1 MESRTIDL
9 REIQIRGL
17 QLLVVID
24 AFCKKN
30 NISYF
35 LEGGTLLGAVRHKG
49 FIPWDDDVDI
59 AMLREDY
66 ELFVKLAGKGLPEQ
80 YFLQTNDSDRHFPFG
95 FAKII
100 DLKSRFPNNKNK
112 FRTGFCLDVI
122 PIDNAHDNKLVHW
135 INIFMIK
142 AIQGLSKA
150 KIVLD
155 MASYRGVV
163 VKVSVMLAALAGK
176 IFSARFLMRLQKKI
190 ALANNHRETKNKCIY
205 SYPFDYL
212 DRLFPSSIY
221 TDTEMMEFE
230 GYNFP
235 VPSGW
240 DRILTILYGDYM
252 KFPPVEERLPS
263 HSFTDLLFEDL

>member
-1 MESRTIDL
+1 MDNKTVDL
-9 REIQIRGL
+9 RKIQDRGL
-17 QLLVVID
+17 QLLLVVD

-59 AMLREDY
+59 TMLRKDY
-66 ELFVKLAGKGLPEQ
+66 ELFVKLAGNGLPEQ
-80 YFLQTNDSDRHFPFG
+80 YFLQTNDSDVHFPYG
-95 FAKII
+95 FAKIV

-112 FRTGFCLDVI
+112 FRTGFCMDVI
-122 PIDNAHDNKLVHW
+122 PIDNAHDNKLVHS
-135 INIFMIK
+135 INIFIIK
-142 AIQGLSKA
+142 VLQGLSKA

-155 MASYRGVV
+155 MSNYRGII
-163 VKVSVMLAALAGK
+163 VKAAVMIAAFVGK
-176 IFSARFLMRLQKKI
+176 VFTAKFLMRLQKRI
-190 ALANNHRETKNKCIY
+190 AIANNHRETHNKCIY

-221 TDTEMMEFE
+221 IDTEVMEFE
-230 GYNFP
+230 GYHFP

-240 DRILTILYGDYM
+240 DQILTILYGEYM
-252 KFPPVEERLPS
+252 KFPPVEERLPL
-263 HSFTDLLFEDL
+263 HGFADVIFEDD